1 MFLTIED
8 EFSPELDL
16 ENVVGIFYILI
27 IILVISIVVAAFEV
41 LYKAR
46 VDARKA
52 KVSCLNFFA

>member
-1 MFLTIED
+1 VFFLKD
-8 EFSPELDL
+8 DFSPELDL

-46 VDARKA
+46 VDARKS
-52 KVSCLNFFA
+52 KVIPKKKL